1 LLGIDASPAT
11 QRGAGTLPMTSFHRS
26 WFGLVA
32 AASIDSLMAT
42 TAPLAMA
49 PGLLPDSLTATAFD
63 QAELALDA
71 KAEFSHEP
79 ALRGTR
85 TAALTSEINS
95 IAEVQELRAP
105 GELSERQL
113 EQVRLELAEATA
125 DQMEAEAIAAEE
137 LRKADRAAERI
148 KQLKAL
154 ELSDGFQASRASRTK
169 LQPAVLSQSPEAIF
183 FQRNRDLEDPAPEPP
198 KQHSE
203 APKAEKAAANATNGT
218 RTCDPSIK
226 LSCTAQ
232 RVITLD
238 YRLSMEAGCFEWAVL
253 VSLWLG
259 SVWFA
264 YCFCGCRYSNFCYCQ
279 IWTCAVLVLLAMAS
293 VTSLMKTS

>member
-1 LLGIDASPAT
+1 MSAI
-11 QRGAGTLPMTSFHRS
+11 
-26 WFGLVA
+26 
-32 AASIDSLMAT
+32 
-42 TAPLAMA
+42 LALSRLEFA
-49 PGLLPDSLTATAFD
+49 LPDSAHVG
-63 QAELALDA
+63 

-169 LQPAVLSQSPEAIF
+169 PQPAVLSQSPEAIF
-183 FQRNRDLEDPAPEPP
+183 FQRNRDLEDAAPEPP
-198 KQHSE
+198 KQDSE

-232 RVITLD
+232 RGSLGNVFGGSTWHYNSEEED
-238 YRLSMEAGCFEWAVL
+238 KSDQARQPSATEANANQIEW
-253 VSLWLG
+253 
-259 SVWFA
+259 
-264 YCFCGCRYSNFCYCQ
+264 Q
-279 IWTCAVLVLLAMAS
+279 
-293 VTSLMKTS
+293 